1 MLLAF
6 TSSSAMLISIIA
18 TFLAGLFIIIQ
29 SNTLEIPVYIGIAL
43 IMLSFLGLSML
54 FSLVR
59 KLYCETLK
67 RCNDDID
74 GFIREQKHIAKKT
87 FGETSLNVRMNLIF
101 GLIAHE
107 YYTEA
112 ESMLM
117 LIAPKIEKKSDS
129 KKTIN
134 YLMYKLSIYKNRNDK
149 ESYSNIM
156 EKLLKEIHNNFELY
170 PLERIEYEHLA
181 EINKFESAL
190 FDADN
195 NDKTAAAKQ
204 LNFLARTY
212 LSQEHFDEIWQDY
225 MTMHL
230 NYILGV
236 TYLICGDIQSA
247 EFYLKMTASQPF
259 TYPEVT
265 KAKNYL
271 KFTDINIF
279 FS

>member
-6 TSSSAMLISIIA
+6 SSSSAMLISIIA